1 MLCGCLFW
9 LVIFLLIV
17 AGLAY
22 LLGADSLGELA
33 IDLIRLIIIV
43 LAILILLGILLVI
56 FGFFDLG
63 SITDVPIPTIIPP
76 F

>member
-1 MLCGCLFW
+1 MFW

-56 FGFFDLG
+56 FGFFDFG
-63 SITDVPIPTIIPP
+63 QITDVPIPTIILP

>member
-17 AGLAY
+17 AGIAY

-33 IDLIRLIIIV
+33 VDLIRLIIIV
-43 LAILILLGILLVI
+43 LAIVILLGIILII
-56 FGFFDLG
+56 FGYFDW
-63 SITDVPIPTIIPP
+63 SRITNVPMPTIILP